1 MHTFGL
7 MKLISQLFRLILVSA
22 MVLSTTVVA
31 ATSKNSHAAFLQKQD
46 EAPNPNT
53 ILRRAKFIY
62 VRSSSLLV
70 CVSVIEDKLRKRPEF
85 QQAGL
90 LITRD
95 VNEADIIL
103 EVHHDLF
110 TMYVFT
116 AVSAATNVVVA
127 SGKLSSLGGTVAGKV
142 AKRFMKQLM
151 RARS

>member
-1 MHTFGL
+1 MNINLLRST
-7 MKLISQLFRLILVSA
+7 
-22 MVLSTTVVA
+22 MVLACIVVA
-31 ATSKNSHAAFLQKQD
+31 GMSCHGSTLQRQDDPPSPTSILKQ
-46 EAPNPNT
+46 
-53 ILRRAKFIY
+53 AKFIY
-62 VRSSSLLV
+62 VKSSSLLV
-70 CVSVIEDKLRKRPEF
+70 GVSVIEDKLRKRSDF

-95 VNEADIIL
+95 ENQADIVL

-116 AVSAATNVVVA
+116 AVNPATNVVVA

-142 AKRFMKQLM
+142 AKRFMKEVV